1 MPATSDLVG
10 NLGVSSENL
19 AFWAAILSI
28 ISSVLT
34 FLALVIERNN
44 KETKKCQ

>member
-1 MPATSDLVG
+1 MPATSDLV
-10 NLGVSSENL
+10 NLGVSSDL

-34 FLALVIERNN
+34 FLALVID
-44 KETKKCQ
+44 KQKKKSKKC

>member
-1 MPATSDLVG
+1 MPATSDLVD
-10 NLGVSSENL
+10 LGVSSDNL

-34 FLALVIERNN
+34 FLALVID
-44 KETKKCQ
+44 KQKKKSKKC

>member
-10 NLGVSSENL
+10 VSSDNL

-28 ISSVLT
+28 ISSVLA
-34 FLALVIERNN
+34 FLALVID
-44 KETKKCQ
+44 KQKKKSKKC